1 MKLSKND
8 FYLDWPVSIKIIDLR
23 RFIIGKLIEKGQV
36 IRWAI
41 VDIKASNDSPNI
53 KKIRINA
60 VVANPINPQV

>member
-1 MKLSKND
+1 MKLSNID

-23 RFIIGKLIEKGQV
+23 RFIIGKLIEKGLV

-41 VDIKASNDSPNI
+41 VDIKASVDSSNI

-60 VVANPINPQV
+60 VMANPINP

>member
-1 MKLSKND
+1 MKLSNID

-23 RFIIGKLIEKGQV
+23 RFIIGKLIEKGLV

-41 VDIKASNDSPNI
+41 VDIKPSVDSSE

-60 VVANPINPQV
+60 VLANPINL

>member
-1 MKLSKND
+1 MKLRKVD

-23 RFIIGKLIEKGQV
+23 RFIIGKLIEKGVV

-41 VDIKASNDSPNI
+41 VQIKSSVDSPNI

-60 VVANPINPQV
+60 VIANPINP

>member
-1 MKLSKND
+1 MKLSRID

-23 RFIIGKLIEKGQV
+23 KFIFGKLIEKGLV

-41 VDIKASNDSPNI
+41 VDIKASVDSSNI

-60 VVANPINPQV
+60 VIANPLNP

>member
-1 MKLSKND
+1 MKLNKID

-23 RFIIGKLIEKGQV
+23 RFIIGKLIEKGVV

-41 VDIKASNDSPNI
+41 VQIKSSVGSSNV

-60 VVANPINPQV
+60 VIANPINP

>member
-1 MKLSKND
+1 MKLSRID

-23 RFIIGKLIEKGQV
+23 KFIIGKLIEKGLV

-41 VDIKASNDSPNI
+41 VDIKTSVDSSNI

-60 VVANPINPQV
+60 VIANPINP

>member
-1 MKLSKND
+1 MRLSKID

-23 RFIIGKLIEKGQV
+23 RFIIGKLIEKGVV

-41 VDIKASNDSPNI
+41 VQIKSSLDSSNV

-60 VVANPINPQV
+60 VIANPINS

>member
-1 MKLSKND
+1 MKLRNID

-23 RFIIGKLIEKGQV
+23 RFIIGKLIEEGVV

-41 VDIKASNDSPNI
+41 VQIKSSVDSSNV

-60 VVANPINPQV
+60 VIANPINP

>member
-1 MKLSKND
+1 MKLTKID

-23 RFIIGKLIEKGQV
+23 RFIIGKLIEKGLV

-41 VDIKASNDSPNI
+41 VDIKASVDSSNI

-60 VVANPINPQV
+60 VIANPINP

>member
-1 MKLSKND
+1 MKLSNID

-23 RFIIGKLIEKGQV
+23 KFIIGKLIEKGLV

-41 VDIKASNDSPNI
+41 VDIKASVDSSNI

-60 VVANPINPQV
+60 VIANPINP

>member
-1 MKLSKND
+1 MKLSNID

-23 RFIIGKLIEKGQV
+23 RFIIGKLIKKGVV

-41 VDIKASNDSPNI
+41 VQIKSSVDSSNV

-60 VVANPINPQV
+60 VIANPINP

>member
-1 MKLSKND
+1 MKLSNID

-23 RFIIGKLIEKGQV
+23 RFIIGKLIEKGVV

-41 VDIKASNDSPNI
+41 VQIKSSVDSSNV

-60 VVANPINPQV
+60 VIANPINP

>member
-1 MKLSKND
+1 MKLSMID

-23 RFIIGKLIEKGQV
+23 RFIIGKLKDKGLV

-41 VDIKASNDSPNI
+41 VDIKASVDSSNI

-60 VVANPINPQV
+60 VIANPINP